1 MVHRSDLSEAE
12 QEVLERLWQ
21 REKEGG
27 PALGPDAQAEVRS
40 LRLEERGWVTS
51 GGALTAE
58 GTDLARRAIRR
69 HRLAERLLADL
80 MGEGQENAEEDACR
94 LEHSLVE
101 GLDEKVCTFL
111 GHPRV
116 CPHGYPIPEGECCRT
131 ARAVTDAV
139 VCPLHGLRPGESGTI
154 AYLAAPQGEEF
165 QKFLSMGVH
174 PGDRLTLV
182 RKTPSIV
189 FQCGESL
196 FAVDRELASQV
207 YVRREG

>member
-1 MVHRSDLSEAE
+1 MVHRSDLNEAE
-12 QEVLERLWQ
+12 QEILERLWQ
-21 REKEGG
+21 KEKEGG
-27 PALGPDAQAEVRS
+27 APLTPESAAEVES
-40 LRLEERGWVTS
+40 LRLRARGWVAS
-51 GGALTAE
+51 DGNLTAE

-116 CPHGYPIPEGECCRT
+116 CPHGYPIPEGECCRS

-139 VCPLHGLRPGESGTI
+139 VAPLHALKPGEEGTI
-154 AYLAAPQGEEF
+154 AYLAAPHGEEF
-165 QKFLSMGVH
+165 QKFLSMGIH

-189 FQCGESL
+189 FRCGESL

>member
-12 QEVLERLWQ
+12 QELLERLWQ
-21 REKEGG
+21 REKENGV
-27 PALGPDAQAEVRS
+27 PLGPSHEEEVRS
-40 LRLEERGWVTS
+40 LRLRERGWVS
-51 GGALTAE
+51 PGGNLTDE
-58 GTDLARRAIRR
+58 GMDLARRAIRR
-69 HRLAERLLADL
+69 HRLAERLLLDL

-139 VCPLHGLRPGESGTI
+139 VCPLHALHPGETGTI
-154 AYLAAPQGEEF
+154 AYLAAPHGREF

-174 PGDRLTLV
+174 PGDPLRLV

-207 YVRREG
+207 YVRREE